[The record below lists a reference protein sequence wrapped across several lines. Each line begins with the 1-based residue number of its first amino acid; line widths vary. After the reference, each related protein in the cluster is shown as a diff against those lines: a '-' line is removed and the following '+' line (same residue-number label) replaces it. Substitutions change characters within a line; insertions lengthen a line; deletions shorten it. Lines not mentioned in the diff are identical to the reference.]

1 MNRRETLRLLALGSA
16 GVVAPVAA
24 WGSSPGKPKETPATG
39 PDDGLTG
46 ASGPAFDTHAAT
58 DAGRKTVMYLV
69 VDSAFLSAVGGNL
82 PANVV
87 PLQRHQLDEAKLL
100 QELAAGNGMIWVGK
114 PEGIPAALSVGGF
127 RPSEAAMA
135 VSVAAN
141 GPMPLAD
148 ITFKPA
154 VSFSAYI
161 APPKEMPNHNID
173 EEVRA
178 DFLPVLEAY
187 DQFGNLT
194 GYPGLLMSY
203 YAPSLAAGR
212 FKGSDCWF
220 YLFENPL
227 AALDVKGWTALLQK
241 TAARWKGGL
250 QVYAHQSNYAAY
262 HPGERVQLRTRVQN
276 QGTQAVAATFRY
288 SVKAPGAG
296 AFTPLIT
303 TRRVASGGS
312 DTEVLCDFKPAAG
325 NGMWTIQL
333 EILQDVDKA
342 ALLALEG
349 EPVVIDKRYIGF
361 VAQGAA
367 LQTPPMLAVK
377 GPSIVLDGEEG
388 FWSGTHYY
396 PSTSWWEWAWRDFHP
411 LKVAEDFAAIRKAGY
426 RIVRVWVDPVTDEPS
441 LRAMDAAIQLAAE
454 HGLVLDICIFTQWAR
469 HMGFERPDGT
479 HAYFEYRHERDFNI
493 VSFSLRN
500 LGLQRELVGLLAAR
514 WKGAGNIIYNLANE
528 VYLKDPDE
536 TQMDAEVATWRG
548 IPAGKGTLR
557 DSMLFRRWSNEMTAA
572 IRNAGGM
579 QPAMPGYM
587 FSTMDGG
594 DTYLANEDAP
604 ILPWHNYLPPEQA
617 GLSAQYFDPIGSN
630 RPVIIEEFGNGKWNN
645 LAYYDASVHYALAGG
660 AACAMSYEWG
670 VSWFARESCYWPL
683 PLREASQLEPDPRWF
698 PPYLGL
704 DSAWFERGVG
714 LCPTPSGTGYG
725 SVYHGT
731 PFPAD
736 AAIALGRL
744 GLMGKGLQRVS
755 VPEKVYI
762 IVPSGNLSAMEPVK
776 KTLAAL
782 WAGKALFGVWQESA
796 LEAIPA
802 GTKAVICPHPLTNP
816 SALQALRSKGV
827 AVFEGPDAWQACNAF
842 EKVDVKNGEQVKL
855 LARRTENGVLFTLAA
870 AQPADAKPVAR
881 TVALQ
886 YGKTAAGLTVS
897 DFGIV
902 HITGKGVV
910 LMEGG
915 GELRINGKLLCSIP
929 QGRVILSAPG
939 GQDLLQAKQIQLM
952 ATVPT
957 KISFGRK
964 IASVGIS
971 DGVKPPVKVTQRLA
985 NGKDLLVDD
994 QLVKYMIHLT
1004 LA

>member
-1 MNRRETLRLLALGSA
+1 MNRRESLRLLALGSA
-16 GVVAPVAA
+16 GVVTPLAG
-24 WGSSPGKPKETPATG
+24 WGSSPDKPAEPPATG
-39 PDDGLTG
+39 PDAGLPGTTDT
-46 ASGPAFDTHAAT
+46 AFDKSAAT
-58 DAGRKTVMYLV
+58 DAGRQSVLYLV
-69 VDSAFLSAVGGNL
+69 ADSAFLTAVGGGL
-82 PANVV
+82 PANIV
-87 PLQRHQLDEAKLL
+87 PYPRHQLDEAKLL
-100 QELAAGNGMIWVGK
+100 QQLAAGNGMIWVGK

-141 GPMPLAD
+141 APVILED
-148 ITFKPA
+148 IAFKPA
-154 VSFSAYI
+154 VAHSAYI

-187 DQFGNLT
+187 DQFGNLS
-194 GYPGLLMSY
+194 GYPGVLMSY

-212 FKGSDCWF
+212 FRGSDCWF
-220 YLFENPL
+220 YLFNDPL
-227 AALDVKGWTALLQK
+227 AALDTKSWLALLQK

-288 SVKAPGAG
+288 SVKAPGAA

-312 DTEVLCDFKPAAG
+312 DTEVLCDFKPAG
-325 NGMWTIQL
+325 GLGMWTIRL
-333 EILQDVDKA
+333 EIFQDVDKA

-349 EPVVIDKRYIGF
+349 EQIVIDQRFIGF
-361 VAQGAA
+361 VVQEPS
-367 LQTPPMLAVK
+367 LQTPPILAVK
-377 GPSIVLDGEEG
+377 GPSIVLEGEEG

-426 RIVRVWVDPVTDEPS
+426 RIVRVWVDPVTDEPV

-514 WKGAGNIIYNLANE
+514 WKDAGNIIYNLANE

-548 IPAGKGTLR
+548 IPAQKGTVR
-557 DSMLFRRWSNEMTAA
+557 DSLLFRRWSNEMTAA
-572 IRNAGGM
+572 IRAAGGM
-579 QPAMPGYM
+579 QPVMPGYM

-762 IVPSGNLSAMEPVK
+762 IVPAGNLSAMEPVK

-816 SALQALRSKGV
+816 SALNALRSKGIT
-827 AVFEGPDAWQACNAF
+827 VFEGPDAWKDCHAF

-855 LARRTENGVLFTLAA
+855 LARRTEYGMLFTLAA
-870 AQPADAKPVAR
+870 EQPADTRPVAH

-886 YGKTAAGLTVS
+886 YGKTGAGLTVS
-897 DFGIV
+897 DFGMV
-902 HITGKGVV
+902 HITRKGVA

-915 GELRINGKLLCSIP
+915 GELRINGRLLCNLP
-929 QGRVILSAPG
+929 HGRIILSAPD
-939 GQDLLQAKQIQLM
+939 GQDLLQAKQIQFM
-952 ATVPT
+952 ATAPS

-964 IASVGIS
+964 ITGVAIS